1 MRLRSVLLNIV
12 NIFSHF
18 IIVVALS
25 ASSRSFAAEQP
36 SVIPAWLRAHVGE
49 DKGQIAVVVLQRAR
63 VLPAKS
69 ERRRC
74 KKSLLLRHGRLA
86 PQ

>member
-25 ASSRSFAAEQP
+25 ASSPAFAAKQP
-36 SVIPAWLRAHVGE
+36 PVIPAWLRAHVGE
-49 DKGQIAVVVLQRAR
+49 DKGQIAEVVLQRAR
-63 VLPAKS
+63 VFYLQKVS
-69 ERRRC
+69 E
-74 KKSLLLRHGRLA
+74 GA
-86 PQ
+86 D